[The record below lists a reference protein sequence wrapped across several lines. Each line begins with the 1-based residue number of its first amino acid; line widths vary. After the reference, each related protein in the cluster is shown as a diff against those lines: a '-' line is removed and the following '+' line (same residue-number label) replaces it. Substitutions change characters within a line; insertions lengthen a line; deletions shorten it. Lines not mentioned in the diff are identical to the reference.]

1 MDVDLNTAVGPNG
14 TLVEQATRLL
24 GWRLVDPPLDPHDVV
39 NAADEIVRSARS
51 PRHRL
56 ARALAHRAAGL
67 ALLDLG
73 RLTHAA
79 RRAERSVA
87 DARSAGD
94 DSVLAGCLT
103 TAGALIFLD
112 GRGDIAFAMLD
123 EAVAAAVAVGDVAT
137 EFDATAQRTWM
148 LQRAG
153 RWRDALGG
161 VESLLTR
168 THPPD
173 EVDDCAETNAVMR
186 AMRAELMADRA
197 NILADLSR
205 YDQALAAFDMA
216 IAELIEWPGPVEL
229 AEVQR
234 NRAVCL
240 THAGQIPEA
249 MAAFADL
256 AAPLAGSPARR
267 LRHLVALAELLL
279 DARVVDEALQ
289 VTAEAVALDRRT
301 VRPEQWA
308 EAQLMRA
315 RALFQSGGDRV
326 AAVSAARVAARS
338 FTRAGV
344 VGRAAVAR
352 ALAAR
357 GAPISRRVAE
367 LAAAASDLHRAGLR
381 DEAIATRV
389 EALTT
394 AVAIGDRARC
404 RRPAPG
410 CGGLPRHRSGADPG
424 AGVAGRGRV
433 ARPRRAV

>member
-1 MDVDLNTAVGPNG
+1 M
-14 TLVEQATRLL
+14 
-24 GWRLVDPPLDPHDVV
+24 
-39 NAADEIVRSARS
+39 
-51 PRHRL
+51 
-56 ARALAHRAAGL
+56 
-67 ALLDLG
+67 
-73 RLTHAA
+73 
-79 RRAERSVA
+79 
-87 DARSAGD
+87 
-94 DSVLAGCLT
+94 
-103 TAGALIFLD
+103 
-112 GRGDIAFAMLD
+112 
-123 EAVAAAVAVGDVAT
+123 
-137 EFDATAQRTWM
+137 
-148 LQRAG
+148 
-153 RWRDALGG
+153 
-161 VESLLTR
+161 
-168 THPPD
+168 
-173 EVDDCAETNAVMR
+173 DDCAETNAVMR

-326 AAVSAARVAARS
+326 AAVSAA
-338 FTRAGV
+338 
-344 VGRAAVAR
+344 
-352 ALAAR
+352 
-357 GAPISRRVAE
+357 
-367 LAAAASDLHRAGLR
+367 
-381 DEAIATRV
+381 
-389 EALTT
+389 
-394 AVAIGDRARC
+394 
-404 RRPAPG
+404 
-410 CGGLPRHRSGADPG
+410 
-424 AGVAGRGRV
+424 
-433 ARPRRAV
+433 